1 MRSGSTTT
9 VTMMATATL
18 MAIIAVAAVIAMGSV
33 ATAQDDACVTI
44 RTALTNLSD
53 AEHQQ
58 ALALD
63 LYAKGSGLP
72 AVEVGLS
79 TMTDRMEDL
88 KKVLA
93 RATAAGDPEAAQ
105 CVAMGNHALAAA
117 QHLTSIVEGVVIKG
131 RGLPTAQSP
140 TDQSTAPPS
149 PAP

>member
-1 MRSGSTTT
+1 
-9 VTMMATATL
+9 
-18 MAIIAVAAVIAMGSV
+18 MAIITAAAVIAMAGAIAS
-33 ATAQDDACVTI
+33 AQDDTCVSI

-88 KKVLA
+88 KNALA
-93 RATAAGDPEAAQ
+93 KANAAPDPDAAR
-105 CVAMGNHALAAA
+105 CIAMGNHALVAAE
-117 QHLTSIVEGVVIKG
+117 HLTSIVEGVVIKG
-131 RGLPTAQSP
+131 RDLPAAQSP
-140 TDQSTAPPS
+140 ADQTTGAPS
-149 PAP
+149 AAP